1 MAQDCAVELLLRHL
15 NLITQHIFSGMKLKA
30 TIEKIPGGMMI
41 VPLFIGVLLNTFF
54 PEILNIG
61 GLTTSLAKG
70 SGALIGAFL
79 LCMGAGINVRSTAMA
94 LKKGLAVTLAKFL
107 VGALLGIAV
116 VKFFGPDGIFGL
128 SALAIISAVT
138 NSNGGLY
145 AALAGEFGDK
155 TDVGAIAILSV
166 NDGPF
171 LTMVALGT
179 AGLASLPILPFAGV
193 ILPLII
199 GVVLGNL
206 DDELR
211 DFLLKGGMILIPFF
225 AFALG
230 AGLNLKTIIE
240 AGLPGILLGV
250 ITTFFGGA
258 FNILADRAVGGTG
271 ICGAAA
277 SSTAG
282 NAVATPA
289 AIALIDPS
297 LLPVVNVATSQIA
310 AAVVTTI
317 ILTPILTQLVAKYA
331 RRNRRSTKM

>member
-1 MAQDCAVELLLRHL
+1 
-15 NLITQHIFSGMKLKA
+15 MKIKS

-41 VPLFIGVLLNTFF
+41 VPLFIGVVLNTFF
-54 PEILNIG
+54 PAILNIG

-70 SGALIGAFL
+70 SSVLIGAFL
-79 LCMGAGINVRSTAMA
+79 LCMGAGINVRSTAVA
-94 LKKGLAVTLAKFL
+94 LKKGIAVTLAKFL
-107 VGALLGIAV
+107 VGAVLGFAV
-116 VKFFGPDGIFGL
+116 ARFFGNEGIFGL

-138 NSNGGLY
+138 NANGGLY
-145 AALAGEFGDK
+145 VALAGEFGDE
-155 TDVGAIAILSV
+155 TDVGAIAILSI

-171 LTMVALGT
+171 LTMIALGT
-179 AGLASLPILPFAGV
+179 AGLVSMPLLLLIGV

-206 DDELR
+206 DEQLK

-230 AGLNLKTIIE
+230 AGLNLNTILE
-240 AGLPGILLGV
+240 AGLPGVLLGV
-250 ITTFFGGA
+250 VTTFFGGV
-258 FNILADRAVGGTG
+258 FNVLADRAAGGSG

-289 AIALIDPS
+289 AIALVDPS
-297 LLPVVNVATSQIA
+297 LLPLVNGATSQIA

-317 ILTPILTQLVAKYA
+317 IFTPIFTQFVFKWSKKIKTAESQRRKEKY
-331 RRNRRSTKM
+331 

>member
-1 MAQDCAVELLLRHL
+1 
-15 NLITQHIFSGMKLKA
+15 
-30 TIEKIPGGMMI
+30 MMI
-41 VPLFIGVLLNTFF
+41 VPLFIGVILNTFF
-54 PEILNIG
+54 PSVLNIG

-79 LCMGAGINVRSTAMA
+79 LCMGAGISFKSTAMA
-94 LKKGLAVTLAKFL
+94 LKKGVAVTLTKFL

-116 VKFFGPDGIFGL
+116 AKFFGNEGIFGL
-128 SALAIISAVT
+128 SALAIVSAVT
-138 NSNGGLY
+138 NSNGGLF
-145 AALAGEFGDK
+145 AALAGEFGDE

-179 AGLASLPILPFAGV
+179 AGLANLPLLPLVGV
-193 ILPLII
+193 ILPLVV
-199 GVVLGNL
+199 GVLLGNL
-206 DDELR
+206 DEDLR
-211 DFLLKGGMILIPFF
+211 AFLLKGGMILIPFF

-230 AGLNLKTIIE
+230 AGLNLQTIIE

-250 ITTFFGGA
+250 TTTFFGGI
-258 FNILADRAVGGTG
+258 FNVIADRAVGGTG

-297 LLPVVNVATSQIA
+297 IAPIVNVATSQIA

-317 ILTPILTQLVAKYA
+317 IFTPILTQFVSKRVQKKRKAT
-331 RRNRRSTKM
+331 SIT

>member
-1 MAQDCAVELLLRHL
+1 
-15 NLITQHIFSGMKLKA
+15 MKIKS

-41 VPLFIGVLLNTFF
+41 VPLFIGVVLNTFF
-54 PEILNIG
+54 PALLDIG

-79 LCMGAGINVRSTAMA
+79 LCMGAGINVRSTAKA
-94 LKKGLAVTLAKFL
+94 LKKGAVVTFVKFL
-107 VGALLGIAV
+107 VGALLGFV
-116 VKFFGPDGIFGL
+116 VARFFGDEGIFGL

-145 AALAGEFGDK
+145 VALAGEFGDE

-179 AGLASLPILPFAGV
+179 AGLASMPLLPLIGV

-206 DDELR
+206 DDQMR

-230 AGLNLKTIIE
+230 AGLNLNTIVE
-240 AGLPGILLGV
+240 AGIPGILLGV
-250 ITTFFGGA
+250 ITTFFGGI
-258 FNILADRAVGGTG
+258 FNVLADRAVGGSG

-289 AIALIDPS
+289 AIALVDPS
-297 LLPVVNVATSQIA
+297 LSPMVNVATSQIA

-317 ILTPILTQLVAKYA
+317 IFTPIFTQFIFRLFVK
-331 RRNRRSTKM
+331 KKE

>member
-1 MAQDCAVELLLRHL
+1 
-15 NLITQHIFSGMKLKA
+15 MKIKS

-41 VPLFIGVLLNTFF
+41 VPLFIGVVLNTFF
-54 PEILNIG
+54 PAILNIG

-70 SGALIGAFL
+70 SSVLIGAFL
-79 LCMGAGINVRSTAMA
+79 LCMGAGINVRSTAVA
-94 LKKGLAVTLAKFL
+94 LKKGMAVTLAKFL
-107 VGALLGIAV
+107 VGAVLGFAV
-116 VKFFGPDGIFGL
+116 ARFFGNEGIFGL

-138 NSNGGLY
+138 NTNGGLY
-145 AALAGEFGDK
+145 VALAGEFGDE
-155 TDVGAIAILSV
+155 TDVGAIAILSI

-171 LTMVALGT
+171 LTMIALGT
-179 AGLASLPILPFAGV
+179 AGLVSMPLLPLIGV

-206 DDELR
+206 DKQLR

-230 AGLNLKTIIE
+230 AGLNLNTILK
-240 AGLPGILLGV
+240 AGLPGVLLGV
-250 ITTFFGGA
+250 VTTFFGGV
-258 FNILADRAVGGTG
+258 FNVLADRAVGGSG

-289 AIALIDPS
+289 AIALVDPS
-297 LLPVVNVATSQIA
+297 LLPLVNVATSQIA

-317 ILTPILTQLVAKYA
+317 IFTPIFTQFVFKWSKKIKTAESQRRKEKY
-331 RRNRRSTKM
+331 

>member
-1 MAQDCAVELLLRHL
+1 
-15 NLITQHIFSGMKLKA
+15 
-30 TIEKIPGGMMI
+30 MI
-41 VPLFIGVLLNTFF
+41 VPLFIGVIINTFF
-54 PEILNIG
+54 PELLNIG

-79 LCMGAGINVRSTAMA
+79 VCMGAGINFRSTALA
-94 LKKGLAVTLAKFL
+94 VKKGVAVTLTKFL
-107 VGALLGIAV
+107 IGALLGIV
-116 VKFFGPDGIFGL
+116 VATFFGDEGFLGL

-145 AALAGEFGDK
+145 AALAGEFGDE
-155 TDVGAIAILSV
+155 TDVGAIAVLSV

-179 AGLASLPILPFAGV
+179 AGLANLPLLPLLGV
-193 ILPLII
+193 ILPLLI
-199 GVVLGNL
+199 GVALGNL
-206 DDELR
+206 DQDLR
-211 DFLLKGGMILIPFF
+211 QFLLQGGMILIPFF

-240 AGLPGILLGV
+240 AGLPGILLGI
-250 ITTFFGGA
+250 ITTFFGGL
-258 FNILADRAVGGTG
+258 FNILADRGVGGTG

-289 AIALIDPS
+289 AVALVDPS
-297 LLPVVNVATSQIA
+297 LAPIVNVATSQIA

-317 ILTPILTQLVAKYA
+317 IFTPILTQFIS
-331 RRNRRSTKM
+331 RRVRRKVNALHDTR

>member
-1 MAQDCAVELLLRHL
+1 
-15 NLITQHIFSGMKLKA
+15 MKIKS

-41 VPLFIGVLLNTFF
+41 VPLFIGVVLNTFF
-54 PEILNIG
+54 PAILNIG

-70 SGALIGAFL
+70 SSVLIGAFL
-79 LCMGAGINVRSTAMA
+79 LCMGAGINVRSTAVA
-94 LKKGLAVTLAKFL
+94 LKKGVAVTLAKFL
-107 VGALLGIAV
+107 VGAVLGFAV
-116 VKFFGPDGIFGL
+116 ARFFGNEGIFGL

-145 AALAGEFGDK
+145 VALAGEFGDE
-155 TDVGAIAILSV
+155 TDVGAIAILSI

-171 LTMVALGT
+171 LTMIALGT
-179 AGLASLPILPFAGV
+179 AGLVSMPLLPLIGV

-206 DDELR
+206 DDQLR

-230 AGLNLKTIIE
+230 AGLNLNTIVE

-250 ITTFFGGA
+250 VTTFFGGV
-258 FNILADRAVGGTG
+258 FNVLADRAVGGSG

-289 AIALIDPS
+289 AIGLVDPS
-297 LLPVVNVATSQIA
+297 LLPLVNVATSQIA

-317 ILTPILTQLVAKYA
+317 IFTPIFTQFVFKWSKKIKTAESQRRKGKY
-331 RRNRRSTKM
+331 

>member
-1 MAQDCAVELLLRHL
+1 
-15 NLITQHIFSGMKLKA
+15 MKIKS

-41 VPLFIGVLLNTFF
+41 VPLFIGVILNTFF
-54 PEILNIG
+54 PAILNIG

-70 SGALIGAFL
+70 SGALIAAFL
-79 LCMGAGINVRSTAMA
+79 VCMGTGINLRSTAMS
-94 LKKGLAVTLAKFL
+94 LKKGTAVTFIKFL
-107 VGALLGIAV
+107 VGAVLGIAV
-116 VKFFGPDGIFGL
+116 ARVFGDDGIFGL

-145 AALAGEFGDK
+145 AALVGEFGDE
-155 TDVGAIAILSV
+155 TDVGAIAVLLI
-166 NDGPF
+166 NNGPF

-179 AGLASLPILPFAGV
+179 AGLANLPILP
-193 ILPLII
+193 LI
-199 GVVLGNL
+199 GVVLPLVIGVILGNL
-206 DDELR
+206 DEELR
-211 DFLLKGGMILIPFF
+211 NFLSKGGMILIPFF

-230 AGLNLKTIIE
+230 AGMSLNTIIE

-250 ITTFFGGA
+250 ITTFFGGI
-258 FNILADRAVGGTG
+258 FNVLADRAVGGSG

-297 LLPVVNVATSQIA
+297 LVPIVSIATSQIA

-317 ILTPILTQLVAKYA
+317 ILTPIFTQFVFKYA
-331 RRNRRSTKM
+331 SKNNQRNQTRPSP